1 MPRRAV
7 EPSKKSVSLQIAS
20 SVTVAWESVLWPWFE
35 NVSPGTWKSPLPS
48 LVLVPTRAQANDLKR
63 RLIGKHLSHLGLHFV
78 TPAGLRILLGRE
90 DLSPAAEPEHLRLI
104 LAAAATEM
112 ENEPNESEALAAKS
126 VARSPT
132 PLLRALDRLAIA
144 DWEFDQLG

>member
-104 LAAAATEM
+104 LAAAATDTRGSSPM
-112 ENEPNESEALAAKS
+112 IWHATGVTRASEAAA
-126 VARSPT
+126 VG
-132 PLLRALDRLAIA
+132 PLRGRLGSLTIYN
-144 DWEFDQLG
+144 GR